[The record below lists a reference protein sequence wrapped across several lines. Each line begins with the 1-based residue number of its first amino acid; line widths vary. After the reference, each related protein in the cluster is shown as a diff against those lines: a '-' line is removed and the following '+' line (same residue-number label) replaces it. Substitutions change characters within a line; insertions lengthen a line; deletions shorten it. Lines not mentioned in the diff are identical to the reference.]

1 MIEAILWDNDGVL
14 VDTERLYFRATK
26 QVLASVG
33 VDLTKEDYIELILVQ
48 GRGAWHLAEEKD
60 VPPTAIERLRD
71 ERNALYSRY
80 LHEERVL
87 ITGVEETLRALYGK
101 YRMGIVTSSRK
112 DHFDLIHKFT
122 NILRY
127 FDFVLTADDYKRFKP
142 DPEPYLKALARTGC
156 DREECLVVEDSL
168 RGLVSAKAAGIRCI
182 IVPNAMTKGCD
193 FSGAYKV
200 LERVTDIV
208 SALL

>member
-60 VPPTAIERLRD
+60 VPPAAIERLRD

-80 LHEERVL
+80 LREERVL
-87 ITGVEETLRALYGK
+87 IAGVEETLRALYGK
-101 YRMGIVTSSRK
+101 YWMGIVTSSRK

-127 FDFVLTADDYKRFKP
+127 FDFVLTADDYTRFKP

-156 DREECLVVEDSL
+156 NREECLVVEDSL
-168 RGLVSAKAAGIRCI
+168 RGLESAKAAGIRCI

-193 FSGAYKV
+193 FPGAYKV
-200 LERVTDIV
+200 LEHVTDIV
-208 SALL
+208 SVLL

>member
-1 MIEAILWDNDGVL
+1 
-14 VDTERLYFRATK
+14 
-26 QVLASVG
+26 
-33 VDLTKEDYIELILVQ
+33 
-48 GRGAWHLAEEKD
+48 
-60 VPPTAIERLRD
+60 
-71 ERNALYSRY
+71 
-80 LHEERVL
+80 
-87 ITGVEETLRALYGK
+87 
-101 YRMGIVTSSRK
+101 MGIVTSSRK

-168 RGLVSAKAAGIRCI
+168 RGLESAKVAGIRCI

-193 FSGAYKV
+193 FPGAYKV

-208 SALL
+208 SALS

>member
-60 VPPTAIERLRD
+60 VPPAAIERLRD

-87 ITGVEETLRALYGK
+87 IAGVEETLRALYGK
-101 YRMGIVTSSRK
+101 YRMGIFTSSWK
-112 DHFDLIHKFT
+112 DPFDLLHKFT
-122 NILRY
+122 NGTLSQGPRQ
-127 FDFVLTADDYKRFKP
+127 DGVRQGGMPRCGRLPQR
-142 DPEPYLKALARTGC
+142 
-156 DREECLVVEDSL
+156 
-168 RGLVSAKAAGIRCI
+168 AGIG
-182 IVPNAMTKGCD
+182 KGGRDTVHYRSKCND
-193 FSGAYKV
+193 KGMRFSRGVQGA
-200 LERVTDIV
+200 
-208 SALL
+208 